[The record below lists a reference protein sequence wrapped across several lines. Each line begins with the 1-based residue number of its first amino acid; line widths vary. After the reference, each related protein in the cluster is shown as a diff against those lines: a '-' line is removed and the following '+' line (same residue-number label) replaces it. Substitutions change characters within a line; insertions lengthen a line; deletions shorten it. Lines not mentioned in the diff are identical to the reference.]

1 MRERVLL
8 CGEGPT
14 DYGNPEYG
22 TNRWE
27 EGPVQPIIRKTAS
40 TLFIFEHVEKNEV
53 KRLRIQRGPRGGH
66 GIKAYKLSVIAKKRK
81 IDRVICY
88 VDADKLSGKGNK
100 ETAARE
106 SFLRVYTD
114 IKNGFNDFNE
124 RFGSRN
130 GRKIQ
135 GIPMVPL
142 RMIESWLLS
151 DKNAFFKC
159 FGKYPSN
166 PPLPSKPELIWGGKD
181 DPKSNYPKNLM
192 KRVLNQYQGKENNR
206 ATFFEIAKRIDI
218 ETLRK
223 KCPISFEPFYIN
235 LQ

>member
-1 MRERVLL
+1 MQERVLL

-27 EGPVQPIIRKTAS
+27 EGPVQPIIRKTAGKP
-40 TLFIFEHVEKNEV
+40 FIFEHVEKKEL
-53 KRLRIQRGPRGGH
+53 KRLRIQRGPQGGH
-66 GIKAYKLSVIAKKRK
+66 AVKAYKLSVIAKKRK

-100 ETAARE
+100 EAVAKE
-106 SFLRVYTD
+106 SFRRVYSD

-130 GRKIQ
+130 GKKIH

-151 DKNAFFKC
+151 DGNAFYKC
-159 FGKYPSN
+159 FGTYPSS
-166 PPLPSKPELIWGGKD
+166 PPLPHKPELIWGDKD
-181 DPKSNYPKNLM
+181 DPESNYPKNLM
-192 KRVLNQYQGKENNR
+192 NRVLKQYYKKNSREVFN
-206 ATFFEIAKRIDI
+206 EIAKTIAIDM
-218 ETLRK
+218 LRER
-223 KCPISFEPFYIN
+223 CPLSFEPFYIN
-235 LQ
+235 LR